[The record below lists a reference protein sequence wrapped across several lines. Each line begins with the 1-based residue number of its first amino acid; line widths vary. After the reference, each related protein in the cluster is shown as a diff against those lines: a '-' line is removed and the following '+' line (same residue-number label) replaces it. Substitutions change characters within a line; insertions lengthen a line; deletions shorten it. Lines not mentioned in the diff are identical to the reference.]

1 LAELGVACEVIA
13 PTLAPMKAGDRVKT
27 DRRDA
32 ERLAR
37 SFRSGDLTPVW
48 VTRTTT
54 KAKTTTKTTPPMCR
68 G

>member
-1 LAELGVACEVIA
+1 MIA
-13 PTLAPMKAGDRVKT
+13 PTLVPMKAGDRVKM

-48 VTRTTT
+48 VPDAGSEALRDL
-54 KAKTTTKTTPPMCR
+54 AQACSSANQE
-68 G
+68 